1 VLLPETGLTQALRM
15 AERLR
20 HQISLM
26 AISLPGWDSQ
36 VTVSIG
42 AAALTPQMD
51 GEALVAAADAAMY
64 RAKQA
69 GRNQVCGPEPAPAR
83 EEPGGG
89 AGEGELR
96 E

>member
-1 VLLPETGLTQALRM
+1 MT
-15 AERLR
+15 
-20 HQISLM
+20 
-26 AISLPGWDSQ
+26 ISLPGRDLH

-69 GRNQVCGPEPAPAR
+69 GRNQVFGAEPASAP

-89 AGEGELR
+89 RRGR
-96 E
+96 RT

>member
-1 VLLPETGLTQALRM
+1 
-15 AERLR
+15 
-20 HQISLM
+20 
-26 AISLPGWDSQ
+26 
-36 VTVSIG
+36 
-42 AAALTPQMD
+42 MD
-51 GEALVAAADAAMY
+51 GEALVAAADAASY